1 MCGSNF
7 ASALAQPNGFACT
20 PEEFDVHLQNIDSSL
35 PSFSWS
41 TLKPASF
48 EPFLCDSVGRVITSE
63 AHTSL
68 KSDDDKELSR
78 PQISSPRYL
87 PVAEIPSHEA
97 VIVSRVIP
105 SSSDA
110 DILKGKDVIPVEQH
124 ETTESFDFCDND
136 NNIKKKTVSNGP
148 TYMDSCT
155 NLESE
160 RKRKKSK
167 LNNSTTRV
175 SSRIFEKADN
185 LIKPCYVQS
194 KEKHVSNEKK
204 SKRKK
209 ADPSIEKKE
218 AKYTPKPGNRLRV
231 KHDYVDYSGVS
242 FESKILPPP
251 GSSKSKA
258 LKTKRLNFTEKLHL
272 MLEQVE
278 VQMCP
283 NDEPLPPSVID
294 GTTPSAFPGK
304 MCSSIISWQPH
315 GRCFVVHLPD
325 RFVKSILPQFFDQSK
340 LTSFQRQLNLYGFR
354 RITNR
359 ASPDVGAYY
368 HELFLRYRIDLCYKM
383 VRVKVKGTGCKA
395 AQSPETEPN
404 FYKMNPIVLSV
415 IQNQCFTDVPIVN
428 SKAESDIPQINET
441 SAYLDAFKN
450 ELPIREVCIKPEYEP
465 DKINGGHCPD
475 REIASGK
482 FISECFTKDIMQKA
496 PSLSI
501 PSSLL
506 SYCDF
511 NISKEHSFGVE
522 PHSSNGHLGE
532 AETVHPLDKF
542 SFFPKNSTGETQDF
556 STSDTFVSTEIS
568 SIFNSEDSDG
578 SLFNSLLDDEYY

>member
-7 ASALAQPNGFACT
+7 ASVLAQPNGLACT
-20 PEEFDVHLQNIDSSL
+20 PEEFDVHLQSIDSSL

-48 EPFLCDSVGRVITSE
+48 EPFLCDSVAQAITEE
-63 AHTSL
+63 AHTPL
-68 KSDDDKELSR
+68 KADADKELSR

-87 PVAEIPSHEA
+87 PVAETPSHEA
-97 VIVSRVIP
+97 VIVSTVIP
-105 SSSDA
+105 SSPNA
-110 DILKGKDVIPVEQH
+110 VILKEKDAVLIEQH
-124 ETTESFDFCDND
+124 ETTESLDFCDNY
-136 NNIKKKTVSNGP
+136 NNMKKKTASNGP
-148 TYMDSCT
+148 TCMDSCT
-155 NLESE
+155 NLESKK
-160 RKRKKSK
+160 KRKKSK
-167 LNNSTTRV
+167 MNNSTTRA
-175 SSRIFEKADN
+175 SYQMSEKAES

-194 KEKHVSNEKK
+194 KEKLLSDKK

-209 ADPSIEKKE
+209 VDPSIEKKG

-231 KHDYVDYSGVS
+231 KHDYVDYSGSS
-242 FESKILPPP
+242 FESNTLPPP
-251 GSSKSKA
+251 RSSKAKA

-283 NDEPLPPSVID
+283 NDEPPPPSSID
-294 GTTPSAFPGK
+294 GTTPPAVPGK

-315 GRCFVVHLPD
+315 GRCFVVHSPD

-368 HELFLRYRIDLCYKM
+368 HELFLRYRIDLCYNM

-415 IQNQCFTDVPIVN
+415 IQNQCFKDVPIVN
-428 SKAESDIPQINET
+428 SKVDSDIPQVHET
-441 SAYLDAFKN
+441 SSYLDAFKN
-450 ELPIREVCIKPEYEP
+450 ELPIREVCVKPENEP
-465 DKINGGHCPD
+465 GKMNGGHCPD

-482 FISECFTKDIMQKA
+482 FISGCFTEDIMQKV

-501 PSSLL
+501 PTCLL

-522 PHSSNGHLGE
+522 PYSSNEHLGE

-542 SFFPKNSTGETQDF
+542 SFFPKNSTIETQDF
-556 STSDTFVSTEIS
+556 STSDTFVSTEVG

-578 SLFNSLLDDEYY
+578 LLFNSLLGNEYY